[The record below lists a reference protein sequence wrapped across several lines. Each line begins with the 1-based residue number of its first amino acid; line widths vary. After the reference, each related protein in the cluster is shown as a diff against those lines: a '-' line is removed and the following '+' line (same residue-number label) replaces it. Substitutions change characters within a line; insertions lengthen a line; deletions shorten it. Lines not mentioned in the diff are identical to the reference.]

1 MFRTAVRQLRWTVLK
16 PEFSVCVIIGAM
28 GYIFD
33 LIRYVK
39 FSVYL
44 GEPLNV
50 FEPFVASSSNYV
62 TVTISVFALLFLL
75 SDLPNNAAD
84 DNFTL
89 LRMSRRRWLCSK
101 IIYMLSVCALFYFV
115 IAAITFIAAAPF
127 AFVSNVW
134 SVPVEKMC
142 FEDPYLSADLFGVSY
157 YAPEVVTHL
166 LPIQALLHSYALVT
180 LYSAVLCM
188 LLLSLKLL
196 IYHQYISL
204 SAVYIIHALGYLP
217 LLVVM
222 GPRPYSL
229 FAEGLLTYH
238 IFTAENSTLSQT
250 VAGSYITFAVL
261 IAAAFILSNI
271 LITIRKFRGGKSS
284 NGQ

>member
-33 LIRYVK
+33 LVRYVK

-50 FEPFVASSSNYV
+50 LEPFVASSSNYV

-75 SDLPNNAAD
+75 SDLPYNAAD

-101 IIYMLSVCALFYFV
+101 IIYMLSACALYYLV
-115 IAAITFIAAAPF
+115 IAALTFIAVAPF

-142 FEDPYLSADLFGVSY
+142 FEDPFLSADLFGVSY
-157 YAPEVVTHL
+157 YAPEVVTRL
-166 LPIQALLHSYALVT
+166 LPMQALLHSYALVT

-217 LLVVM
+217 MLVIM
-222 GPRPYSL
+222 GPRPFSL
-229 FAEGLLTYH
+229 FAEALLTH
-238 IFTAENSTLSQT
+238 HNFTAEKGRTSQT
-250 VAGSYITFAVL
+250 IGGSYITFIVM

-271 LITIRKFRGGKSS
+271 LITARKFRGGGSS
-284 NGQ
+284 NG

>member
-50 FEPFVASSSNYV
+50 FEPFIASSSNYV

-75 SDLPNNAAD
+75 SDLPYNAAD

-101 IIYMLSVCALFYFV
+101 IIYMLSACALYYLA
-115 IAAITFIAAAPF
+115 IAALTFIAAAPF
-127 AFVSNVW
+127 AFVSNAW
-134 SVPVEKMC
+134 SAPVEMMC
-142 FEDPYLSADLFGVSY
+142 FKDPYLSADLFGVSY
-157 YAPEVVTHL
+157 YAPGVVTHL
-166 LPIQALLHSYALVT
+166 SPIRALLHSYALVT
-180 LYSAVLCM
+180 LYSAALCM

-204 SAVYIIHALGYLP
+204 AAVYVIHGLGYLP
-217 LLVVM
+217 MLVLM
-222 GPRPYSL
+222 GPRPFSL
-229 FAEGLLTYH
+229 FAEALLTYH
-238 IFTAENSTLSQT
+238 NFNAENAIASQT
-250 VAGSYITFAVL
+250 IGRSYIIFAAI

-271 LITIRKFRGGKSS
+271 LITVRKFRGGVSS

>member
-1 MFRTAVRQLRWTVLK
+1 MFKTAVRQLRWTVLK

-33 LIRYVK
+33 LVRYVK

-50 FEPFVASSSNYV
+50 IEPFIASSSNYV
-62 TVTISVFALLFLL
+62 TVTISVFSLLFLL
-75 SDLPNNAAD
+75 SDLPYNAAD

-101 IIYMLSVCALFYFV
+101 IIYMLSTCALYYLV
-115 IAAITFIAAAPF
+115 IAVLTFISAVPF
-127 AFVSNVW
+127 AFVSNEW
-134 SVPVEKMC
+134 SGPIEKMC
-142 FEDPYLSADLFGVSY
+142 FEDPFLSVDLFGISY
-157 YAPEVVTHL
+157 YAPEVVTHF

-180 LYSAVLCM
+180 LYSMALCM

-204 SAVYIIHALGYLP
+204 SAVYIFHALGYLP
-217 LLVVM
+217 MLVIM
-222 GPRPYSL
+222 GTRPFSL
-229 FAEGLLTYH
+229 FAGALLTYH
-238 IFTAENSTLSQT
+238 SFTAEKVNASQT
-250 VAGSYITFAVL
+250 ICESYIAFAL
-261 IAAAFILSNI
+261 IIVAAFILSNI
-271 LITIRKFRGGKSS
+271 LITARKFRGGGSAS
-284 NGQ
+284 EQ